1 VRNTRLLH
9 RRIVLKR
16 LVVRIAGSVLL
27 FLVSIPGLV
36 LWVPVFLSTRKSSG
50 RLVRKG
56 PVFECVLRSL
66 PSLSRSSLLLQ
77 PELTAFLLSLAARTT
92 RCVQKSTLLGP
103 ASVLTP
109 KSRPQVAQ
117 TKLVT
122 GLISGLAVL
131 ALASLV
137 TFPLVPLL
145 NVPVLLAFMWLTLR
159 FLEDLTSSLRAAL
172 ALARLLFVGKRQ
184 LLLLREMRDDLRQ
197 RVERLAVERAGL
209 PRDAEVFVQERERR
223 WKKVGL
229 AALPGSSFLDRF
241 AFDVGFFDVRRRRKK
256 GASFVSLSS
265 SLWSSPSLTSC
276 ASSVPRLE
284 RGCVSRPSRSLSF
297 RAPC

>member
-1 VRNTRLLH
+1 M
-9 RRIVLKR
+9 
-16 LVVRIAGSVLL
+16 
-27 FLVSIPGLV
+27 
-36 LWVPVFLSTRKSSG
+36 
-50 RLVRKG
+50 
-56 PVFECVLRSL
+56 
-66 PSLSRSSLLLQ
+66 
-77 PELTAFLLSLAARTT
+77 
-92 RCVQKSTLLGP
+92 
-103 ASVLTP
+103 
-109 KSRPQVAQ
+109 
-117 TKLVT
+117 T

-137 TFPLVPLL
+137 TFPLLPLL

-276 ASSVPRLE
+276 ASSVRRLE
-284 RGCVSRPSRSLSF
+284 RGCVSRLSRSLSL